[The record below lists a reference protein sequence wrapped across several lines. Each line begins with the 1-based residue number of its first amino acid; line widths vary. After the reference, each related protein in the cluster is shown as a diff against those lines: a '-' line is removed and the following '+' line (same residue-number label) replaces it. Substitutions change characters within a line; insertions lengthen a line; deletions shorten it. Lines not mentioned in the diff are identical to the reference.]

1 MSSYKTKGCIRDL
14 ELVQELPSDLEVIT
28 RCDYTEKLSLSFRDL
43 IMAILNECY
52 TVSAK
57 MSRSDVE
64 TILFSFRRGNVVDYI
79 IVNVYD
85 YKRPDQSDITC
96 VSRNLVTLL
105 KLRFKSEQ
113 AIKTIDE
120 WNESVIKDVEE
131 GNFFYRS

>member
-14 ELVQELPSDLEVIT
+14 ELVQELPSDLEVLT
-28 RCDYTEKLSLSFRDL
+28 RCDYTDKLSLSFRDF

-52 TVSAK
+52 TVSMK
-57 MSRSDVE
+57 MSRSEVE
-64 TILFSFRRGNVVDYI
+64 TILFSFKRGNITDYM

-85 YKRPDQSDITC
+85 YKRPDQSDITY
-96 VSRNLVTLL
+96 VSRNLVSLL
-105 KLRFKSEQ
+105 KLRFKSEKSLQ
-113 AIKTIDE
+113 VINE

>member
-105 KLRFKSEQ
+105 KWRFKSEQ